1 MEFNL
6 VRYDKRLVELILKG
20 FKVAFSVA
28 EAEIQVEAERSDSTN
43 EILEDLEK
51 KHNEYKEQLEK

>member
-6 VRYDKRLVELILKG
+6 VRYDKRLAEIILKG

-28 EAEIQVEAERSDSTN
+28 EAKIQVETERSDSTN
-43 EILEDLEK
+43 EILEDVEK
-51 KHNEYKEQLEK
+51 KHKEYKGQLEK